1 MILKIDNKDY
11 SHLVPRR
18 GYKCGYK
25 KVLGPNSCTTI
36 DGTFHEDVLAH
47 KAVINIELLPMAPE
61 QLSELETSV
70 ENCEYA
76 TYHDTKTGTDVT
88 RKVIVSLSPAT
99 LVANHADTMIWS
111 DSEDSG
117 MILTIEER

>member
-18 GYKCGYK
+18 GYKVGYK

-36 DGTFHEDVLAH
+36 DGTYHEDVLAH
-47 KAVINIELLPMAPE
+47 KAVINIELLPMTSE

-70 ENCEYA
+70 ENCELA
-76 TYHDTKTGTDVT
+76 TYHDTKTGADVT
-88 RKVIVSLSPAT
+88 KPVIVSLSPAT
-99 LVANHADTMIWS
+99 LVVNYENKTVWS
-111 DSEDSG
+111 DSETSG
-117 MILTIEER
+117 VVLTIEER